1 LTPKDLDLLEI
12 RESAMRIIVCI
23 KQVPDIAEIEKVRVD
38 RASGSLLR
46 EGAPSIVNPFDEY
59 AVEEALRL
67 VEKNGGEVI
76 AITMG
81 PPQAEEALLHCLAMG
96 ADKAILISDKV
107 FAGSDTLATSYT
119 LALAIKKI
127 ADFDIVLCGQKAID
141 GETGQVGPGVAENLH
156 IPQITYVNKVQVEA
170 AMVKAWRETE
180 LGQERVEAKLPVLL
194 TLSKGLNEPRVPTY
208 RNIAEAME
216 KDIPIWSAD
225 ELGGDKFKFGAEG
238 SATKVVRTWKHLS
251 RKRGQSLKGEPLELA
266 RMLTNILKEKGFV

>member
-1 LTPKDLDLLEI
+1 
-12 RESAMRIIVCI
+12 MRIIVCI
-23 KQVPDIAEIEKVRVD
+23 KQVPDIAEIEKVRVHP
-38 RASGSLLR
+38 ASGILLR

-81 PPQAEEALLHCLAMG
+81 PPQAEDALMHCLAMG
-96 ADKAILISDKV
+96 VDEAILISDKV

-127 ADFDIVLCGQKAID
+127 ANFDIVFCGQKAID
-141 GETGQVGPGVAENLH
+141 GDTAQVGPGLAENLH

-170 AMVKAWRETE
+170 GIVEAWRETE

-194 TLSKGLNEPRVPTY
+194 TVIKGLNEPRVPTY
-208 RNIAEAME
+208 GNIAEAME
-216 KDIPIWSAD
+216 KDIPIWSSD
-225 ELGGDKFKFGAEG
+225 VLGGDKFRFGAEG
-238 SATKVVRTWKHLS
+238 SATRVVKTWKRPS
-251 RKRGQSLKGEPLELA
+251 RKRGRSLKGEPLELA
-266 RMLTNILKEKGFV
+266 HILASILKEKGFV